1 MGDTGRSDA
10 GTIAPPTRG
19 GGEVGVVRIR
29 RSHHRAD
36 QFRWLCRDL
45 RAARDMDGI
54 GAAVQ
59 RWVHATL
66 DGDVSIAISRPNTSG
81 HLRVAWRSGLG
92 PEASRSRAARRRAVF
107 GSGRATLVRVADR
120 SPRSLAMFPLMAS
133 GRAFGVLEVTAP
145 EASIDAH
152 WRPLGAVA
160 EQVGL
165 CLNVLDLRLHGND
178 VDAPDGSPEPPASM
192 PGDPSAAVDR
202 AAKADPSR
210 PGRPP
215 GGWEGIRVPGNRTV
229 DMGLA
234 VTAHE
239 IRAPL
244 LGVRAV
250 LEVLLERVTA
260 DPEDVKIL
268 RRSIRELGRLA
279 GDTQDLLTWAASV
292 RHLRPMEADI
302 VQVVNEAVDSCRMET
317 GEDRVVVV
325 APPSVRAPIDAPQL
339 RSAVTNLIRNALA
352 YADPGTKVEITLRE
366 RRDDVLLSVRD
377 RGPLIPAA
385 DRARI
390 FDPFVRGSAKGHVGE
405 QSGLGLYIT
414 RRVVEEHGGEIWVES
429 DRSETAFLVRLPTRK
444 GGERRF
450 AS

>member
-1 MGDTGRSDA
+1 M
-10 GTIAPPTRG
+10 
-19 GGEVGVVRIR
+19 
-29 RSHHRAD
+29 
-36 QFRWLCRDL
+36 
-45 RAARDMDGI
+45 
-54 GAAVQ
+54 
-59 RWVHATL
+59 
-66 DGDVSIAISRPNTSG
+66 
-81 HLRVAWRSGLG
+81 
-92 PEASRSRAARRRAVF
+92 F

-165 CLNVLDLRLHGND
+165 CLNVLDLRLHGHD
-178 VDAPDGSPEPPASM
+178 VDAPDGW
-192 PGDPSAAVDR
+192 
-202 AAKADPSR
+202 
-210 PGRPP
+210 PP